1 VNTKLRPLTGVGLQ
15 LFRGWLYAPFSVAFG
30 AIGIGIFTS
39 PHLDKVGIG
48 MALAILAIGLAY
60 VLWTR
65 RIEKTF
71 GHGNLFVQTTLGTF
85 GLMVLL
91 WLLYPIM
98 SHQIHMRFHPK
109 SPENSHWEM
118 LIIINYVFP
127 MMLLRTKWPE
137 NWPKRS

>member
-71 GHGNLFVQTTLGTF
+71 GQSLCPDNSRNVRANGSAVASL
-85 GLMVLL
+85 
-91 WLLYPIM
+91 
-98 SHQIHMRFHPK
+98 SHHEP
-109 SPENSHWEM
+109 SDSHAVSSKE
-118 LIIINYVFP
+118 P
-127 MMLLRTKWPE
+127 
-137 NWPKRS
+137 